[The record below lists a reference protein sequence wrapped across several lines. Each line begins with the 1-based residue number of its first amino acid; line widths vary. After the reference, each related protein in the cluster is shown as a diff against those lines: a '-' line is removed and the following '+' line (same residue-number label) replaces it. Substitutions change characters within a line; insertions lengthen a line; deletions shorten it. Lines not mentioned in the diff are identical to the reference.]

1 MVRALLAAQRAVCV
15 RRLHRE
21 RGRLDAG
28 LTIGHVEDL
37 GRVLVPFRP
46 AQVHALQVPGEVL
59 RVRAAGLGVDRD
71 QRLAVVVLAVQQSAD
86 LELVDLLAQPGEVA
100 SRLVPG
106 GLVVLVVGK
115 PEQYAGVVEALPQV
129 L

>member
-1 MVRALLAAQRAVCV
+1 M
-15 RRLHRE
+15 
-21 RGRLDAG
+21 
-28 LTIGHVEDL
+28 
-37 GRVLVPFRP
+37 PFRP